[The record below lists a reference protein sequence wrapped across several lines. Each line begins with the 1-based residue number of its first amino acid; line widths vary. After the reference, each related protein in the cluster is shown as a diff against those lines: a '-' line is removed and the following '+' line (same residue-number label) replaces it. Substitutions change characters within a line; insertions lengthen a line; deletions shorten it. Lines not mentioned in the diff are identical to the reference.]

1 VPREVQQNRCMLL
14 HFADRLLHIEV
25 QQIDKVQQEV
35 QQPQPTEYPRQNGNC
50 STLLHFFSS

>member
-1 VPREVQQNRCMLL
+1 VQQELQQIRCTLL

-35 QQPQPTEYPRQNGNC
+35 QHPQPTEQPRENGNC
-50 STLLHFFSS
+50 CTLLHFFSS